1 MARSVSPELRDC
13 LDNLK
18 AEGARQLSAGELADI
33 IENVVGTLRTDLGVA
48 AGADSAPTGA
58 NVEDGGSALAALS
71 SLDSGPDGK
80 PLFGMLKQ
88 ELDEIREATQNAAA
102 TFLVMAED
110 LENLAERFEDEEQA
124 IMLDTATSI
133 YEGCSFQD
141 ISGQRLTRIN
151 EIFQEIELRVT
162 QARGLLGDED
172 AKQRSDELSD
182 SIEETSSRKTEH
194 ILHGPQNAGTANT
207 QEEIDKILASF
218 D

>member
-1 MARSVSPELRDC
+1 MARSVSPELRDR

-18 AEGARQLSAGELADI
+18 AEGARRLSAGELADI
-33 IENVVGTLRTDLGVA
+33 IESVVGTLRTDLGGVVGVA
-48 AGADSAPTGA
+48 AEPAVTG
-58 NVEDGGSALAALS
+58 VEEGDSALASLS

-80 PLFGMLKQ
+80 PLFGMLEE
-88 ELDEIREATQNAAA
+88 ELDEIREATQSAAA

-141 ISGQRLTRIN
+141 ISGQRLTRVN
-151 EIFQEIELRVT
+151 EIFQEIELCVT
-162 QARGLLGDED
+162 QARGLLGDEN

-182 SIEETSSRKTEH
+182 LIEETSSRKAEH